1 MQPKRPIS
9 RSSTPIEFAPL
20 ILDLEPEQEVKEVS
34 SKCRD
39 GVKLVAA
46 IGGIIIFLMV
56 GGYYWVFKAN
66 DRTDIKDSE
75 MTGSIG
81 ISTVP
86 VTSAGGS
93 SEKRQI
99 LTYGIKSA
107 KLVLENV
114 GGQDIMKVLV
124 QDKAPAGITWTYEW
138 TKNNEP
144 FGKSDSVSGFRRG
157 DNLSVKVI
165 PFDGEN
171 YGNGKVLSV
180 EIKNTVPRM
189 VDGQSA
195 ILEGKKL
202 TYHLKAVDADGDT
215 LTYSLID
222 GPSGATIDQKSGAI
236 TWFNVPDD
244 LQKFDL
250 KVKINDGQ
258 NGEII
263 YPVTVNF
270 PQPVKEKLTA
280 QK

>member
-1 MQPKRPIS
+1 MMQPKRPIS

-20 ILDLEPEQEVKEVS
+20 ILDLEPEQEVKEDS
-34 SKCRD
+34 RKSQG

-46 IGGIIIFLMV
+46 IVGIIIFLMA
-56 GGYYWVFKAN
+56 GGYWVYKAN

-75 MTGSIG
+75 MTRSIV
-81 ISTVP
+81 ISPVP
-86 VTSAGGS
+86 GTSAGGS
-93 SEKRQI
+93 HEKRQI

-107 KLVLENV
+107 KLVLENT
-114 GGQDIMKVLV
+114 GGQDIMKVLI
-124 QDKAPAGITWTYEW
+124 QEKAPAGITWAYEW

-157 DNLSVKVI
+157 DKLSVKVV

-180 EIKNTVPRM
+180 EIKNTVPRV

-202 TYHLKAVDADGDT
+202 TYHLKAVDADGDA

-222 GPSGATIDQKSGAI
+222 GPSGATIDQKSGEI
-236 TWFNVPDD
+236 TWLNVPDD
-244 LQKFDL
+244 IQKLDL